1 MLLVLGTSCFEPPCQ
16 PPKPIKQDADTQV
29 RGAYREAS
37 RGGEHSEASRGAEHS
52 EASEA
57 TPGAHYSEAAYGEG
71 GDREAAD
78 RHRHNLPPTCATAR
92 GAYAEQTTGASS
104 TTSASSSSYT
114 TSNTSYNHDIIE
126 HHIKAS
132 IARHTERGGGGRA
145 RCLSSVYASI
155 SPVSSIAR
163 ARCLWTLYASTPAHC
178 LHRVRED
185 GACVEESVCR
195 RVRVTEVTGA
205 SESGTSKSGQLR
217 EEVTQVT
224 WET

>member
-29 RGAYREAS
+29 RGAYR
-37 RGGEHSEASRGAEHS
+37 EASRGAEHS

-132 IARHTERGGGGRA
+132 IARHTEREGGGRA